1 MGVSP
6 LPKRKSLTGAKLFLR
21 RTENALACKISSF
34 LNLYFIHSFV
44 GSTECHVVQ
53 VLPGQRF
60 VDFVYAVQGIHL
72 SVRRC
77 TFSRPQIFIY
87 PSFNAQLQLYR
98 CRPVALPLPSGS
110 STAAVRQRYHRPVV
124 ERSPPSERRE
134 SPHRETG
141 RPRFQLDNDEVC
153 GTSFTTYAYPHS
165 QRKILS
171 TQRT

>member
-1 MGVSP
+1 MRAISTSSVSWDEVFASLSALRNVT
-6 LPKRKSLTGAKLFLR
+6 LPKFFQDNVLLTSYMPF
-21 RTENALACKISSF
+21 
-34 LNLYFIHSFV
+34 
-44 GSTECHVVQ
+44 
-53 VLPGQRF
+53 
-60 VDFVYAVQGIHL
+60 QGIRL

-98 CRPVALPLPSGS
+98 CRAVALPLPSGS

-141 RPRFQLDNDEVC
+141 RSRFQLDNDEVC
-153 GTSFTTYAYPHS
+153 GTSFTTYAYSHS
-165 QRKILS
+165 QRENSAYTENLICVL
-171 TQRT
+171 QRRPNLRTVKAK